1 MQHSNLPKRMT
12 RRDFLRLA
20 TIAGAGAGLAACAP
34 AVTQAP
40 AATQAPATS
49 APATGGPKEK
59 ITLSLWTH
67 DALYPTFF
75 LARAEEW
82 KANHPQYDFTFDFQ
96 QVGDV
101 FTKVLANLA
110 AGEFIPDLLGFEQSW
125 FPNFMKD
132 DIIEQKF
139 VDLTPRIGAER
150 SKFVEASWGRYL
162 HKDKIYG
169 VESALCASVLYYQPA
184 LLEQHGLAM
193 PEYWDDLLTT
203 GDAWADKGTAF
214 SLFDTESDFVFT
226 VLFQQRGGQYFA
238 PDGTFA
244 LTEEPNRSIMQE
256 VLNFFRE
263 GAQRKF
269 LYPVSAADFW
279 GAPAFAAFRDGKVAS
294 IAMPDWYSDAV
305 LKANAADMEGNWQ
318 VAPMPRWKGG
328 GARTG
333 TWGGTGFGIY
343 QGSPHVDLAWDLLHY
358 AYMTQE
364 NQVKRFQEIK
374 YTPTM
379 YDALAD
385 PEFSGAND
393 AFYGGS
399 TLGASLAEVASET
412 PVWYQSP
419 VRGDMIG
426 ALGVALTQFNAG
438 EIDADQV
445 ITDIA
450 DKTNAAMDAL
460 G

>member
-1 MQHSNLPKRMT
+1 MT

-34 AVTQAP
+34 ALTQAP
-40 AATQAPATS
+40 ATQAPATS
-49 APATGGPKEK
+49 APATSGPKEK
-59 ITLSLWTH
+59 VTLSLWTH

-82 KANHPQYDFTFDFQ
+82 KANHPQYEFTFDFQ

-110 AGEFIPDLLGFEQSW
+110 AGEFIPDLLGLEQSW

-150 SKFVEASWGRYL
+150 SKFVEATWGRYL

-169 VESALCASVLYYQPA
+169 VESALCASVLYYQPE
-184 LLEQHGLAM
+184 LLEQNDYAL
-193 PEYWDDLLTT
+193 PEYWDDLLST
-203 GDAWADKGTAF
+203 GEQLAKKGVAF
-214 SLFDTESDFVFT
+214 GLIDTESDFVFT

-238 PDGTFA
+238 PDGTFV

-256 VLNFFRE
+256 VLNFYRE
-263 GAQRKF
+263 GIERKF

-279 GAPAFAAFRDGKVAS
+279 GAAAFAAFRDGKVAS

-305 LKANAADMEGNWQ
+305 LKANAADMEGKWK

-358 AYMTQE
+358 TYMTQE
-364 NQVKRFQEIK
+364 NQVKRFLEIK

-379 YDALAD
+379 YDALKD
-385 PEFSGAND
+385 PAFSGAND

-399 TLGASLAEVASET
+399 SLGASLAEVANET

-419 VRGDMIG
+419 VRRDMIE
-426 ALGVALTQFNAG
+426 ALGVALAEFSTG
-438 EIDADQV
+438 KIDAERA
-445 ITDIA
+445 ITDVA
-450 DKTNAAMDAL
+450 NKTNAAMDAL